1 VKRIVGRGLIMLAG
15 GVVALA
21 ALEAALHVA
30 FPRMRLL
37 TRHERLGSIPR
48 PNMNGRTTFG
58 GYERVVHI
66 TTNSLG
72 LRGPEIGPKP
82 AGVRRVLAL
91 GDSFTFGHAVEA
103 SEAWPAVLQELLDAR
118 GGPRYEV
125 VNAGIGG
132 YGTAQQLLLYDELQ
146 SRVEPDL
153 VVLGFAVV
161 NDVLDNLC
169 VEAERYGAKAD
180 TPCFRLEGSRLTLT
194 PPRPPMEAARLASWP
209 VPSQAIELLMG
220 QAKRVTLWNPR
231 VLAVAH
237 SFGIQVRDTRFLP
250 DTVAGWYDTRFT
262 GVGWPL
268 TQRLL
273 LELRVHAGRR
283 GAPLALLVIPSGL
296 QVDPGLQGALAALAD
311 GRPPILAFLRDPHRP
326 QRILGDFCHGAGL
339 PCADPLPA
347 ALEAATRGERHYYPI
362 DGHWTP
368 TAHRIAA
375 RLVLEQLDRAR
386 LLATADRRH

>member
-1 VKRIVGRGLIMLAG
+1 VKRLVGRGLVVLASCLL
-15 GVVALA
+15 ALGA
-21 ALEAALHVA
+21 IELGLQMT

-48 PNMNGRTTFG
+48 PNLNGRTTFG
-58 GYERVVHI
+58 GHERIVHI

-72 LRGPEIGPKP
+72 LRAPELAPKP

-103 SEAWPAVLQELLDAR
+103 AEAWPAVLQQLLNSR

-125 VNAGIGG
+125 INAGVGG
-132 YGTAQQLLLYDELQ
+132 YGTGQQLLLYDELEA
-146 SRVEPDL
+146 RVEPDL

-169 VEAERYGAKAD
+169 VYAESFKAD
-180 TPCFRLEGSRLTLT
+180 SPCFQFEGSRLTVT
-194 PPRPPMEAARLASWP
+194 PPRPPAEADRPTSWP
-209 VPSQAIELLMG
+209 VRSLALEFLMG
-220 QAKRVTLWNPR
+220 QARRVILWNPR
-231 VLAVAH
+231 VLAIAH
-237 SFGIQVRDTRFLP
+237 SLGIRVRDTQVLP
-250 DTVAGWYDTRFT
+250 DTVAGWYDERFAAAGWTLTR
-262 GVGWPL
+262 
-268 TQRLL
+268 RLL
-273 LELRVHAGRR
+273 LELRAHAGRR

-311 GRPPILAFLRDPHRP
+311 DRPAIQAFLRDPHRP
-326 QRILGDFCHGAGL
+326 QRILADFCHGAEL

-347 ALEAATRGERHYYPI
+347 SLEAATRGERHYYPI

-368 TAHRIAA
+368 VAHRIAA
-375 RLVLEQLDRAR
+375 SLVLERLERAR
-386 LLATADRRH
+386 LLSTL